1 MRPIEL
7 TPLFASLQS
16 LTGIGPRLILLM
28 RKCVN
33 LPAGITEPRVLD
45 LLWHLPNGVV
55 DRRAEPAIAEAVPGT
70 IATLKVRVLKH
81 YPPPRGN
88 NRAPYKVR
96 VEDETGKLDLVFF
109 HAERKFIE
117 RQLPVGEERYV
128 SGRIER
134 YGEKLQMSHPDYI
147 VPPEARGD
155 LPMLEP
161 VYPLTAGL
169 SGKIVQKATRQALER
184 LARGR
189 RVAGRDVGGMRAAG
203 RTSARRCSG
212 CTSRPMPATS
222 RPAACRGSGSP
233 TTSCWPGSWRSRWC
247 GRTSRR
253 APAGS

>member
-55 DRRAEPAIAEAVPGT
+55 DRRAEPAIAEAVPGS
-70 IATLKVRVLKH
+70 IATLKVRILKH

-155 LPMLEP
+155 LPDAG
-161 VYPLTAGL
+161 AGL
-169 SGKIVQKATRQALER
+169 SAHRRACR
-184 LARGR
+184 ARSCRRRRGR
-189 RVAGRDVGGMRAAG
+189 RWSVCARSTSG
-203 RTSARRCSG
+203 RTRRG
-212 CTSRPMPATS
+212 
-222 RPAACRGSGSP
+222 
-233 TTSCWPGSWRSRWC
+233 
-247 GRTSRR
+247 
-253 APAGS
+253 